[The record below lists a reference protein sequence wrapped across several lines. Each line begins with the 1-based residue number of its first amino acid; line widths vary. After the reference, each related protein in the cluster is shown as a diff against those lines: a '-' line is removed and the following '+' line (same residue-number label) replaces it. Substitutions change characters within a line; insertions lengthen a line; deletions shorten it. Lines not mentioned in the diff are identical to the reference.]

1 MKLIYLFP
9 GQGSQSVGMGKDL
22 YEKSESVRNI
32 FDDGNKILGAD
43 IRKYCFEGPLEELT
57 RTPIVQ
63 PAITLV
69 NIAVATVLNEKGV
82 KPEAACGH
90 SLGEYAAL
98 YAAGVF
104 SLDTVLRL
112 VQARGK
118 YMQECADKHPGGMV
132 AVVGLTIDTV
142 REICVEASGSGVI
155 GIANINTK
163 EQLILSGTKD
173 AVAKATEIIEKL
185 GTARVIPL
193 KVSGP
198 WHSPLMKEAQDRMT
212 GVIMAAEMQ
221 DPKIPVICNV
231 TAHYA
236 KTAAEIREN
245 LIKQITGSVRWLE
258 TIERLQSTH
267 TDARYIEV
275 GPGRVLK
282 GLLRNI
288 NRDAEV
294 FNVENSASLD
304 SVLKAL
310 GAE

>member
-1 MKLIYLFP
+1 
-9 GQGSQSVGMGKDL
+9 MGKDL
-22 YEKSESVRNI
+22 YEKFESVRNI
-32 FDDGNKILGAD
+32 FDDGNNILGAD
-43 IRKYCFEGPLEELT
+43 IKKYCFEGPLEELT
-57 RTPIVQ
+57 KTHIVQ
-63 PAITLV
+63 PAITIV
-69 NIAVATVLNEKGV
+69 NIAVATVLHEKGV

-90 SLGEYAAL
+90 SLGEYSAL

-104 SLDTVLRL
+104 SLETVLKL
-112 VQARGK
+112 VQLRGSC
-118 YMQECADKHPGGMV
+118 MQECANKHPGGMV

-142 REICVEASGSGVI
+142 REVCVEASASGVI

-163 EQLILSGTKD
+163 EQLILSGTKE
-173 AVAKATEIIEKL
+173 AVAKAAEIIEKL

-198 WHSPLMKEAQDRMT
+198 WHSPLMKEAQERMARE
-212 GVIMAAEMQ
+212 IMVAEMS

-245 LIKQITGSVRWLE
+245 LINQITGSVRWLE
-258 TIERLQSTH
+258 TVERLQSTH

-288 NRDAEV
+288 NRDAEI

>member
-22 YEKSESVRNI
+22 YEKFESVRNI
-32 FDDGNKILGAD
+32 FDDGNKILGVD
-43 IRKYCFEGPLEELT
+43 IKKYCFEGPLEELT
-57 RTPIVQ
+57 RTHIVQ

-98 YAAGVF
+98 YTAGVF

-112 VQARGK
+112 VQLRGK

-142 REICVEASGSGVI
+142 REVCVEAGASGVI

-163 EQLILSGTKD
+163 EQLILSGTKE

-198 WHSPLMKEAQDRMT
+198 WHSPLMKEAQDRMRRE
-212 GVIMAAEMQ
+212 IMGAEMS

-236 KTAAEIREN
+236 KTASEIREN
-245 LIKQITGSVRWLE
+245 LINQITGSVRWLE

-294 FNVENSASLD
+294 FNVENFTSLG
-304 SVLKAL
+304 SVLETL
-310 GAE
+310 GAR